1 MAVRKPQDVLRI
13 NVSQTDLQQSQLVK
27 YLRDS
32 GQITSRSMAAIEA
45 YWYSYALAADRD
57 IPDAT
62 VELAVSESVLALS
75 SQIMRVLNF
84 HRIDRG
90 IVLPNQFLTQCGLVW
105 GGSSPSSPA
114 VMPQQKSVVT
124 LPSVA
129 KVNSPAPEPVKH
141 SLASANAEAYDDDD
155 DNEVEQSNEVKVGI
169 RIGGLNASQSV
180 ADFLNGTN
188 GR

>member
-45 YWYSYALAADRD
+45 YWYSYALAVDRG

-75 SQIMRVLNF
+75 GQIHRVLNF

-90 IVLPNQFLTQCGLVW
+90 IVLPNEFLAQCGLAFAI
-105 GGSSPSSPA
+105 SAPA
-114 VMPQQKSVVT
+114 VMPQQQSVVT
-124 LPSVA
+124 LPSA
-129 KVNSPAPEPVKH
+129 IATVNSPAPESVKH
-141 SLASANAEAYDDDD
+141 SPIPVLAAEDEDDED
-155 DNEVEQSNEVKVGI
+155 EVEQGSGI